1 MRKCIHLC
9 AYPSYINE
17 ISQRANSSVI
27 CNALVFETAIS
38 DRLKLS
44 DGFVNVQ
51 FLLTMITQFM
61 VTDVII
67 VIYVHIS
74 LAYNNTTKGR

>member
-9 AYPSYINE
+9 AYPFYINE
-17 ISQRANSSVI
+17 ISQRANGSVI

-38 DRLKLS
+38 DILKLS
-44 DGFVNVQ
+44 DVFVSVQ
-51 FLLTMITQFM
+51 SLLTMITQFM
-61 VTDVII
+61 VTNVII

-74 LAYNNTTKGR
+74 LAYNTTKGR